1 MQYVATREETVSWYE
16 RVLGLPLFY
25 KVLIAN
31 STIVVV
37 GAVFGTALTVRA
49 ARETSALYSLVAIF
63 AVIGTITSIAVNWFV
78 LRAALRP
85 LVVLEKTVDEVRR
98 GNFSIRVRKVGVGDP
113 NIDMLTDT
121 FNGML
126 DAVERYRTQIHDMS
140 VRALNAQEEE
150 RKRISRELHDDTA
163 QALTAQLLRLKTLES
178 TGGTLDPH
186 GLAYLIDLTAEALED
201 VRHLA
206 HELRP
211 PSLDDLGLLASLE
224 GLVAQ
229 CRERFDL
236 PVTFYSDGL
245 KHRPTPD
252 VELVVYR
259 IVQEALTNIAK
270 HAGSC
275 SATVSL
281 RFYRNTLWIR
291 ITDTGRGFDMASIN
305 RGDGSGLGLFG
316 MQERAALVGGTV
328 TITSGTGRG
337 TEVEVRVPL
346 GTSLAAATVG
356 GGQS

>member
-1 MQYVATREETVSWYE
+1 MQYAASRDETSSWYE
-16 RVLGLPLFY
+16 RVLGLSLFY

-37 GAVFGTALTVRA
+37 GAIFGTALTLRA

-63 AVIGTITSIAVNWFV
+63 AVIGTLSSIAVNWFV

-85 LVVLEKTVDEVRR
+85 LLVLEKTVDEVRR
-98 GNFSIRVRKVGVGDP
+98 GNFSVRVKKVGVADP
-113 NIDMLTDT
+113 NIDMLTET

-126 DAVERYRTQIHDMS
+126 DAVERYRAQIREMS

-163 QALTAQLLRLKTLES
+163 QALTAQLLRLKTIEA
-178 TGGTLDPH
+178 TGGSLDPS
-186 GLAYLIDLTAEALED
+186 GLTQLIELTAETLED
-201 VRHLA
+201 VRHMA

-224 GLVAQ
+224 GLIAQ
-229 CRERFDL
+229 CSERFDL
-236 PVTFYSDGL
+236 PVVFYSDGL
-245 KHRPTPD
+245 KQRPTPD

-270 HAGSC
+270 HAGEC
-275 SATVSL
+275 EATVSL

-291 ITDTGRGFDMASIN
+291 ITDNGRGFDVPSLD
-305 RGDGSGLGLFG
+305 RSDGSGLGLFG

-328 TITSGTGRG
+328 TVTSGPGRG
-337 TEVEVRVPL
+337 TEVEVRIPL
-346 GTSLAAATVG
+346 IMSLQPTTVG
-356 GGQS
+356 GDQS

>member
-1 MQYVATREETVSWYE
+1 MQYAATREQSTNWYE
-16 RVLGLPLFY
+16 RILGLPLFY

-37 GAVFGTALTVRA
+37 GAIFGTALTLRA
-49 ARETSALYSLVAIF
+49 ARETSSLYGLVAIF
-63 AVIGTITSIAVNWFV
+63 AVIGTLSSIAVNWFV

-85 LVVLEKTVDEVRR
+85 LLVLEKTVDEVRR
-98 GNFSIRVRKVGVGDP
+98 GNFSIRVKKVGVGDP
-113 NIDMLTDT
+113 NFDMLTET

-126 DAVERYRTQIHDMS
+126 DAVERYRTQIHEMS

-163 QALTAQLLRLKTLES
+163 QALTAQLLRLKTIEA
-178 TGGTLDPH
+178 TGGTLDPS
-186 GLAYLIDLTAEALED
+186 GLSQLIDLTAEALED
-201 VRHLA
+201 VRHMA

-224 GLVAQ
+224 GLIAQ

-236 PVTFYSDGL
+236 PVVFYSDGL

-270 HAGSC
+270 HAGPC
-275 SATVSL
+275 QATVSL
-281 RFYRNTLWIR
+281 RLYRQTLWVR
-291 ITDTGRGFDMASIN
+291 VTDNGRGFDMTTLDRS
-305 RGDGSGLGLFG
+305 DGIGLGLFG

-328 TITSGTGRG
+328 NITSGEHRG
-337 TEVEVRVPL
+337 TEIEVRVPL
-346 GTSLAAATVG
+346 TISLAGTAIG
-356 GGQS
+356 GEE

>member
-1 MQYVATREETVSWYE
+1 MQYAASREESTNWYE
-16 RVLGLPLFY
+16 RVLSLPLFY

-37 GAVFGTALTVRA
+37 GAIFGTALTLRA
-49 ARETSALYSLVAIF
+49 ARETSALYSLVVIF
-63 AVIGTITSIAVNWFV
+63 AVIGTFTSIAVNWFV

-85 LVVLEKTVDEVRR
+85 LLVLEKTVDEVRR
-98 GNFSIRVRKVGVGDP
+98 GNFSVRASKVGVGDP
-113 NIDMLTDT
+113 NIDVLTDT

-126 DAVERYRTQIHDMS
+126 DAVERYRTQIHELS

-178 TGGTLDPH
+178 TGGTLEPS
-186 GLAYLIDLTAEALED
+186 GLAQLIELTAESLED
-201 VRHLA
+201 VRHMA

-229 CRERFDL
+229 CRERFNL
-236 PVTFYSDGL
+236 PVEFYSDGIRQ
-245 KHRPTPD
+245 RPTPD

-270 HAGSC
+270 HAGQC
-275 SATVSL
+275 EATVSL

-291 ITDTGRGFDMASIN
+291 ITDNGRGFDQTTLDRS
-305 RGDGSGLGLFG
+305 DGSGLGLFG
-316 MQERAALVGGTV
+316 MHERAALVGGTV
-328 TITSGTGRG
+328 TVTSGHNRG

-346 GTSLAAATVG
+346 GASLPTTAVG
-356 GGQS
+356 GDQS

>member
-1 MQYVATREETVSWYE
+1 MQYAAAREEAANWYE
-16 RVLGLPLFY
+16 RILGLPLFY

-37 GAVFGTALTVRA
+37 GAIFGTALTLRA
-49 ARETSALYSLVAIF
+49 ARETSALYSLVATL
-63 AVIGTITSIAVNWFV
+63 AVIGTLTSIAVNWFV

-85 LVVLEKTVDEVRR
+85 LLVLEKTVDEVRR

-113 NIDMLTDT
+113 NIDMLTET

-126 DAVERYRTQIHDMS
+126 DAVERYRAQIHEMS

-163 QALTAQLLRLKTLES
+163 QALTAQLLRLKTLEA
-178 TGGTLDPH
+178 TGGTLEPSV
-186 GLAYLIDLTAEALED
+186 LSQLIGLTAETLED
-201 VRHLA
+201 VRHMA

-236 PVTFYSDGL
+236 RVDFYSDGL
-245 KHRPTPD
+245 KQRPTPD

-259 IVQEALTNIAK
+259 IVQEALTNVAK
-270 HAGSC
+270 HAGPC
-275 SATVSL
+275 EATVSL

-291 ITDTGRGFDMASIN
+291 VTDSGRGFNMSSLDRS
-305 RGDGSGLGLFG
+305 DGAGLGLFG

-328 TITSGTGRG
+328 TVTSGQERG

-346 GTSLAAATVG
+346 GASLPTTAVG
-356 GGQS
+356 GIQS

>member
-1 MQYVATREETVSWYE
+1 MQYAASREEAGTWYE

-37 GAVFGTALTVRA
+37 GAVFGTALTLRA
-49 ARETSALYSLVAIF
+49 ARETSALYSMVALF
-63 AVIGTITSIAVNWFV
+63 AVIGTLSSIAVNWLV
-78 LRAALRP
+78 LRAALKP
-85 LVVLEKTVDEVRR
+85 LLVLEQAVDEVRL

-126 DAVERYRTQIHDMS
+126 DAVERYRTQIHEMS

-163 QALTAQLLRLKTLES
+163 QALTAQLLRLKTIES
-178 TGGTLDPH
+178 TGGTLDPA
-186 GLAYLIDLTAEALED
+186 GLAQLIDLTAETLEH
-201 VRHLA
+201 VRHMA

-236 PVTFYSDGL
+236 PVVFYSDGL
-245 KHRPTPD
+245 KQRPTPD

-259 IVQEALTNIAK
+259 IVQEAVTNIAK
-270 HAGSC
+270 HAGPC
-275 SATVSL
+275 QATVSL

-291 ITDTGRGFDMASIN
+291 ITDNGRGFDMNTLDRS
-305 RGDGSGLGLFG
+305 GGSGLGLFG

-328 TITSGTGRG
+328 SITSGENRG
-337 TEVEVRVPL
+337 TEIEVRVPL
-346 GTSLAAATVG
+346 VVPLPATAVG
-356 GGQS
+356 GD

>member
-1 MQYVATREETVSWYE
+1 MQYAASREESSAWYE
-16 RVLGLPLFY
+16 RILGLPLFY

-37 GAVFGTALTVRA
+37 GAVFGTALTLRA
-49 ARETSALYSLVAIF
+49 ARETSAIYSLVAIF
-63 AVIGTITSIAVNWFV
+63 AVIGTLTSIVVNWFV

-85 LVVLEKTVDEVRR
+85 LIVLEKTVDEVRR
-98 GNFSIRVRKVGVGDP
+98 GNFSIRVKKVGVGDP

-126 DAVERYRTQIHDMS
+126 DAVERYRAQIHEMS

-163 QALTAQLLRLKTLES
+163 QALTAQLLRLKTIEA
-178 TGGTLDPH
+178 TGGPLEPG
-186 GLAYLIDLTAEALED
+186 GLSQLIDLTAATLED
-201 VRHLA
+201 VRHMA

-229 CRERFDL
+229 CHERFDL
-236 PVTFYSDGL
+236 PIEFYSDGL
-245 KHRPTPD
+245 KQRPTPD

-259 IVQEALTNIAK
+259 IVQEALTNVAK
-270 HAGSC
+270 HAGPC
-275 SATVSL
+275 NATVSV

-291 ITDTGRGFDMASIN
+291 ITDNGRGFDVSTFD
-305 RGDGSGLGLFG
+305 RSDGSGLGLFG

-328 TITSGTGRG
+328 SITSGHNRG

-346 GTSLAAATVG
+346 GESLPTTAVG
-356 GGQS
+356 GDQT